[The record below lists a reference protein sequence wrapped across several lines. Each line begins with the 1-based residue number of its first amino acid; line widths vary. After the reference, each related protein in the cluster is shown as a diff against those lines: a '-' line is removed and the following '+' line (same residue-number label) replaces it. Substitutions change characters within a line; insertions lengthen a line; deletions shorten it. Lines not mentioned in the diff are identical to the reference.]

1 MEDYPRTLGELE
13 ARFSTEDAC
22 LEYLSQLRWPEGF
35 RCPRCG
41 HAKGWPVGNSLIEC
55 EACGY
60 QASITSGTIFHRT
73 RKPLTVWFRAIWW
86 VTSQKTG
93 ASALGLQTILGLG
106 SYKTAWAWLHRLRRA
121 MVRPG
126 RERLSG
132 TVEVDE
138 TYWGASETNVRG
150 RETEKKSLIAVA
162 VEEKGKRLGRI
173 RMRSIPDASAP
184 NLEGFVLEAIEPGS
198 TVRTD
203 GWEGYSRLDRRGYRH
218 EVKVISRSQQKASQL
233 LPYVHR
239 VVALLKN
246 WLRGTHQGAI
256 SSEHLDY
263 YLDEF
268 TFRFNRRTSRYRG
281 KLFYRLLQNTILVE
295 PITYQQMIKNIR
307 GRKPK
312 KGHTIYRVYLT

>member
-138 TYWGASETNVRG
+138 TFWGASETNVRG
-150 RETEKKSLIAVA
+150 RETQKKSLIAVA

-173 RMRSIPDASAP
+173 RMRSIPEASARS
-184 NLEGFVLEAIEPGS
+184 LEGFVLEAIEPGS
-198 TVRTD
+198 TVHTD
-203 GWEGYSRLDRRGYRH
+203 GWGGYTRLDRRGYRH
-218 EVKVISRSQQKASQL
+218 EVKVISRSQQKASEL

-256 SSEHLDY
+256 SSQHLDY

-281 KLFYRLLQNTILVE
+281 KLFYRLLQNAMLVE

-312 KGHTIYRVYLT
+312 KGHTHI

>member
-22 LEYLSQLRWPEGF
+22 LEYLSQLRWPDGF

-41 HAKGWPVGNSLIEC
+41 HPKGWPVREGLMEC
-55 EACGY
+55 EACDY

-86 VTSQKTG
+86 VTSQKPG
-93 ASALGLQTILGLG
+93 ASALSLQTILGLG

-150 RETEKKSLIAVA
+150 RKTEKKSLIAVA
-162 VEEKGKRLGRI
+162 VEQKGRRLGRI
-173 RMRSIPDASAP
+173 RMRSIPDASARS
-184 NLEGFVLEAIEPGS
+184 LEGFVLEAIEPGS
-198 TVRTD
+198 TVHTD

-218 EVKVISRSQQKASQL
+218 EVKVISRSQQKASEL

-268 TFRFNRRTSRYRG
+268 SFRFNRRTSRYRG
-281 KLFYRLLQNTILVE
+281 KLFYRLLQNAMLVE
-295 PITYQQMIKNIR
+295 PITYQHMIKNIR

-312 KGHTIYRVYLT
+312 KGHTHI

>member
-22 LEYLSQLRWPEGF
+22 LKYLCKLRWPEGF

-55 EACGY
+55 GACGY
-60 QASITSGTIFHRT
+60 QVSITSGTIFHRT
-73 RKPLTVWFRAIWW
+73 RKPLTLWFRAIWW
-86 VTSQKTG
+86 VTSPKTG
-93 ASALGLQTILGLG
+93 ASALGLQKILGLG
-106 SYKTAWAWLHRLRRA
+106 SYKTAWTWLHRLRRA

-150 RETEKKSLIAVA
+150 RKTQKKSLIAVA
-162 VEEKGKRLGRI
+162 VEEKGRRLGRI
-173 RMRSIPDASAP
+173 RMRSIPDASARS
-184 NLEGFVLEAIEPGS
+184 LEGFVLEAIEPSS

-218 EVKVISRSQQKASQL
+218 EVKVISRSQQKASEL

-256 SSEHLDY
+256 SSEHLDH

-281 KLFYRLLQNTILVE
+281 KLFYRLLQNAMLVE
-295 PITYQQMIKNIR
+295 PITYQHMIKNIR

-312 KGHTIYRVYLT
+312 KGHTHI

>member
-1 MEDYPRTLGELE
+1 MEDYPRTVGELE

-41 HAKGWPVGNSLIEC
+41 HAKGWPVGNRLIEC
-55 EACGY
+55 EACSY

-73 RKPLTVWFRAIWW
+73 RKPLTLWFRAIWW
-86 VTSQKTG
+86 VTSPKTG

-138 TYWGASETNVRG
+138 TFWGASETNVRG
-150 RETEKKSLIAVA
+150 RETQKKSLIAVA

-173 RMRSIPDASAP
+173 RMRSIPEASARS
-184 NLEGFVLEAIEPGS
+184 LEGFVLEAIEPGS
-198 TVRTD
+198 TVHTD
-203 GWEGYSRLDRRGYRH
+203 GWGGYTRLDRRGYRH
-218 EVKVISRSQQKASQL
+218 EVKVISRSQQKASEL

-256 SSEHLDY
+256 SSQHLDY

-281 KLFYRLLQNTILVE
+281 KLFYRLLQNAMLVE

-312 KGHTIYRVYLT
+312 KGHTHI

>member
-1 MEDYPRTLGELE
+1 MDDYPRTLGELE

-22 LEYLSQLRWPEGF
+22 LEYLSQLRWPDGF

-41 HAKGWPVGNSLIEC
+41 HSKGWPVRESLMEC

-86 VTSQKTG
+86 LTSQKTG

-218 EVKVISRSQQKASQL
+218 EVKVISRSQQKASEL

-256 SSEHLDY
+256 SPEHLDY

-281 KLFYRLLQNTILVE
+281 KLFYRLLQNAMLVQ

-312 KGHTIYRVYLT
+312 KGYTHI